1 MSYRTL
7 GQSCLRDE
15 DERLITGAGQ
25 FTDDAHLEGETWLAV
40 VRSPVA
46 AATITV
52 LDIGEAKAMPGV
64 VAVLTQSDVE
74 ADGIGEIQPR
84 TRYGRPGGRDMA
96 ETRYTLLAK
105 DRVRHIGEPV
115 AVVVAESRAE
125 AEDAAEAVMVDYDI
139 LPAVCDAAKAVKPGA
154 PALWPDAP
162 DNIAFVF
169 ERGDRAAVEQAF
181 AGADHVTRLDFRVTR
196 ASANP
201 MESRAA
207 LALHDEK
214 TGRSTLWVGTS
225 QLHRLR
231 HALADNIFGVD
242 DKELHLV
249 SPDIGGSFGMK
260 SAASREVAL
269 TLWAARRLRRPVRWT
284 ATRSESFLSDYH
296 ARDNVSTIE
305 LALDEQGHFLAL
317 KLRTLVGL
325 GAYVGPNSAGP
336 PTNHVGSLA
345 GVYRTPYIFAE
356 VTGVLINAQP
366 TAPYRGAG
374 RPEAIYAIERVIDVA
389 AAELGIDRFEL
400 RRRNLIQP
408 DEMPFKTGLTFTYDS
423 GDFPRSMKMAEEA
436 ADVAGFAARRAEAKT
451 RGKLL
456 GLGVANAIEI
466 AGAPVNKPLG
476 EFAETK
482 FDADGNLTL
491 FSGSREVGTGHAT
504 VFRQILGELLGLS
517 AERIKIVQEDTDQV
531 ASGVGTFGSRTL
543 LNAGAVFGKIAD
555 ELIARG
561 LALAAKHLE
570 AGEADLEFSDSAFRV
585 KGTDRA
591 IGLHELAAKEQGAF
605 DMALEAGADGPT
617 FPNGCHVCEAEIDPE
632 TGAVAITRYT
642 VVDDVGTVVNPIL
655 LKGQIHG
662 GVVQGLGQ
670 ALGERIVYEEETGQ
684 LLSGSFTDY
693 PMPHADEVPMIEVKS
708 NPVPAKTNALG
719 IKGAGEAGTV
729 GALPAVMSAVI
740 DALSEYGIRH
750 LDMPATPERVWR
762 AIQDAKAK

>member
-1 MSYRTL
+1 
-7 GQSCLRDE
+7 
-15 DERLITGAGQ
+15 
-25 FTDDAHLEGETWLAV
+25 
-40 VRSPVA
+40 
-46 AATITV
+46 
-52 LDIGEAKAMPGV
+52 V
-64 VAVLTQSDVE
+64 VAVLMASDVE
-74 ADGIGEIQPR
+74 ADGLGEIQAR
-84 TRYGRPGGRDMA
+84 TRYGRPGGRDMV

-115 AVVVAESRAE
+115 AIVVAESRAE
-125 AEDAAEAVMVDYDI
+125 AEDAAEAVMVDYEAV
-139 LPAVCDAAKAVKPGA
+139 PAVCDAALAVKEGA
-154 PALWPDAP
+154 PPVWPDVP
-162 DNIAFVF
+162 DNVAFVV
-169 ERGDRAAVEQAF
+169 ERGDREAVEAAF
-181 AGADHVTRLDFRVTR
+181 AGAHRVTRLDFRITR
-196 ASANP
+196 VSANP
-201 MESRAA
+201 MEPRAA
-207 LALHDEK
+207 LALHDET
-214 TGRSTLWVGTS
+214 TGRSTLWVGSS

-242 DKELHLV
+242 DKDLHLV
-249 SPDIGGSFGMK
+249 SPDIGGTFGMK
-260 SAASREVAL
+260 SAVSREVAL
-269 TLWAARRLRRPVRWT
+269 TLWAARRLKRPVRWT

-296 ARDNVSTIE
+296 GRDNVSTIE

-317 KLRTLVGL
+317 RLKMLAGL

-336 PTNHVGSLA
+336 PTNHLGSLA
-345 GVYRTPYIFAE
+345 GVYRTPHIHAE

-374 RPEAIYAIERVIDVA
+374 RPEAIYAIERVIDLA

-408 DEMPFKTGLTFTYDS
+408 DQMPFKTGLTFTYDS
-423 GDFPRSMKMAEEA
+423 GDFPRNMEMAEEA
-436 ADVAGFAARRAEAKT
+436 ADVAGFAARKAAARA

-466 AGAPVNKPLG
+466 AGAPVDKPLG
-476 EFAETK
+476 EFAEFK
-482 FDADGNLTL
+482 FDAGGDLTVY
-491 FSGSREVGTGHAT
+491 SGSREIGTGHAT
-504 VFRQILGELLGLS
+504 SFRQILGALLGLNP
-517 AERIKIVQEDTDQV
+517 ERITVIQDDTEQV
-531 ASGVGTFGSRTL
+531 ETGVGTFGSRTA

-555 ELIARG
+555 EIVKRG
-561 LALAAKHLE
+561 LNLAAKHLE
-570 AGEADLEFSDSAFRV
+570 AAEADVEFSQGAFRI

-591 IGLHELAAKEQGAF
+591 IGLHDLAADEPGAF

-662 GVVQGLGQ
+662 GVAQGLGQ

-684 LLSGSFTDY
+684 MLSGSFTDY
-693 PMPHADEVPMIEVKS
+693 PMPHADELPMIEVKS
-708 NPVPAKTNALG
+708 NPVPAKTNVLG

-729 GALPAVMSAVI
+729 GALPAAMSAVV

-762 AIQDAKAK
+762 AIQDATAK